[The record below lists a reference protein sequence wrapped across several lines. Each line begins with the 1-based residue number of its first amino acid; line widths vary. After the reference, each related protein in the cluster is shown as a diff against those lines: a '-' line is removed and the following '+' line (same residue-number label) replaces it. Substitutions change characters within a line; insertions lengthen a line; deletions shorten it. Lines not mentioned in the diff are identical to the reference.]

1 MCIVVKESIAKVD
14 REMTDITQTIDTVL
28 RFPTKISYDAM
39 VYAIVLN
46 LLTEIDPIEQGGF

>member
-14 REMTDITQTIDTVL
+14 REITDITQTIDTVL